1 MGRQFF
7 HLLAALLMLLAV
19 PPVRAQSPGQT
30 KTAKIASI
38 AVTGTRKLTPAQ
50 IISASGLKPGDVVSA
65 EQIQAVADRLSA
77 LGLFSSVNY
86 RFSAKGDLISLEFQV
101 QEAPTVPLWFDN
113 FPWFTDEELAAA
125 IRQEVGLFEGE
136 APQSGIMLDEIT
148 DALAKALS
156 SHNIAGNITH
166 QVVAPPVGDGMIM
179 QFHVQGSNLKVQSV
193 QFGDSLAVDSERLK
207 DRVSDI
213 KGQAYSRFA
222 IAIFENEQVRP
233 LYAAKGFLGAQ
244 IGPPQSHLDANGVDI
259 VIPITPGAVY
269 SWKGVSWQGNIAIS
283 SAALDA
289 ASPMKSGDVADG
301 MKIED
306 FWRRIE
312 SDYGNRGYLD
322 AKVDAQPQFDD
333 AAHQVSYRASIV
345 EGPQYR
351 MGEMVITGL
360 SLDAE
365 KVLRRAWQIAPG
377 QIFDNGYFEKLIK
390 VLIKPSPEIFGD
402 MPVHYTE
409 CGHWLRPNGDRHTV
423 DVLLDFK

>member
-1 MGRQFF
+1 MGRQFL
-7 HLLAALLMLLAV
+7 HVLAALFMLLAV

-38 AVTGTRKLTPAQ
+38 AVTGTRKLAPAQ

-86 RFSAKGDLISLEFQV
+86 RFSTKGDSISLEFQV
-101 QEAPTVPLWFDN
+101 QEAATVPLWFDN

-148 DALAKALS
+148 DALSKALS
-156 SHNIAGNITH
+156 SHNIAGNITR
-166 QVVAPPVGDGMIM
+166 QVVAAPVGDGMIM
-179 QFHVQGSNLKVQSV
+179 QFRVQGSDLKVQSV

-233 LYAAKGFLGAQ
+233 LYAARGFLGAQ

-289 ASPMKSGDVADG
+289 AIPMKSGDVADG

>member
-1 MGRQFF
+1 M
-7 HLLAALLMLLAV
+7 LLAALSL
-19 PPVRAQSPGQT
+19 RAQSPGQA
-30 KTAKIASI
+30 KNAKIAAI
-38 AVTGTRKLTPAQ
+38 AVTGTRKFPPAQ
-50 IISASGLKPGDVVSA
+50 IISASGLKIGDVVTA

-77 LGLFSSVNY
+77 VGLFSSVSY
-86 RFSAKGDLISLEFQV
+86 RFTSKGDSISLEFQV

-113 FPWFTDEELAAA
+113 FPWFTDEELAAR
-125 IRQEVGLFEGE
+125 IRQEVGLFAGE
-136 APQSGIMLDEIT
+136 APESGIMLDEIT
-148 DALAKALS
+148 DALGKLLS

-179 QFHVQGSNLKVQSV
+179 QFRFEGSDLKVRSV
-193 QFGDSLAVDSERLK
+193 QFGDSLAVNSERLK
-207 DRVSDI
+207 DRISDI
-213 KGQAYSRFA
+213 RGQSYSRFA

-244 IGPPQSHLDANGVDI
+244 IGPPQSHLDGNAVDI
-259 VIPITPGAVY
+259 SIPITPGAVY
-269 SWKGVSWQGNIAIS
+269 SWKGVSWQGNIAAS
-283 SAALDA
+283 SASLDA

-306 FWRRIE
+306 MWRRIE
-312 SDYGNRGYLD
+312 FDYGKRGYLD

-333 AAHQVSYRASIV
+333 AAYQVSYRASIA
-345 EGPQYR
+345 EGAQYR

-377 QIFDNGYFEKLIK
+377 QIFDNGYFEKLVK
-390 VLIKPSPEIFGD
+390 VLIKPSPEIFGE

-409 CGHWLRPNGDRHTV
+409 CGHWLRPNADRHTV